1 MELPSTSFSNAEVSR
16 AKWPASVT
24 TQMNVTPVSGLHV
37 PLGRLRVVELAL
49 LFPSQTKLFLAG
61 IRFAVA
67 VLDSFLCSPGCPGT
81 LSVD

>member
-1 MELPSTSFSNAEVSR
+1 MDVSR

-24 TQMNVTPVSGLHV
+24 TQMNVNPISELHV
-37 PLGRLRVVELAL
+37 PLGRLRVVEL
-49 LFPSQTKLFLAG
+49 TKLFLAG

-67 VLDSFLCSPGCPGT
+67 IPDSFLCSSGCPGT